1 MTVERVCPL
10 AKFTEHGSEGKS
22 AMCRNKPEVHLCCQG
37 DMHKRH
43 YANFLTAI
51 FQNFPNI

>member
-22 AMCRNKPEVHLCCQG
+22 AMCRNKPEVHLS
-37 DMHKRH
+37 
-43 YANFLTAI
+43 TAKGTCINDI
-51 FQNFPNI
+51 FEHLL

>member
-22 AMCRNKPEVHLCCQG
+22 AMCRNKPEVHLS
-37 DMHKRH
+37 
-43 YANFLTAI
+43 TAKGTCINDI
-51 FQNFPNI
+51 FEYPL